1 MVRSTKHYNVY
12 LNLLARDV
20 LLSLVLA
27 VIKQWIMWTVVH
39 QRERG
44 ISLRRLKRMEPERK
58 TVEDIANEI
67 KEQMRFF
74 WWNENIVSRISAM
87 KKIEHLAHVAVQ
99 ELENEHII

>member
-1 MVRSTKHYNVY
+1 
-12 LNLLARDV
+12 
-20 LLSLVLA
+20 
-27 VIKQWIMWTVVH
+27 
-39 QRERG
+39 
-44 ISLRRLKRMEPERK
+44 MEPGRK

-74 WWNENIVSRISAM
+74 WWNENIVSRLSAM